1 MKHSAIINAIF
12 IVIYGG
18 AIAIYL
24 LTTSVVPKWLFAVFA
39 YGYLIERLRWI
50 EKRENR

>member
-24 LTTSVVPKWLFAVFA
+24 LTTSVVPKWLFAVQFLRMDISSKD
-39 YGYLIERLRWI
+39 YGG
-50 EKRENR
+50 